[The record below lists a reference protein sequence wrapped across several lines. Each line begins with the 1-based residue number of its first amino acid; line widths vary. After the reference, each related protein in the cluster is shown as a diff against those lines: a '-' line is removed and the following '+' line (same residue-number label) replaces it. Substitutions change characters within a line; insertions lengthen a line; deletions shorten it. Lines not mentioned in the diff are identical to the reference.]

1 MLLATVQVPHADLL
15 RKQGDKE
22 AALALY
28 ADIERQL
35 VELLEAR
42 PDVPQVRG
50 MLDVVQTSVQTLH
63 DELGH
68 TEAATA
74 ARLRSVETMQR
85 LAETDAENRAAQS
98 GRADDLAEQ
107 GEALVGQG
115 AIGEAAALFQ
125 ESLETLEAMA
135 VQFPDDSGVQ
145 TSLELALMRAAGS
158 LNDGELYGRAEAAA
172 RRLLEIR
179 EAELQLAPD
188 DADAIKSVTGALYEL
203 ARAVDGSGA
212 LEDAM
217 AVHHRRLRLE
227 QQLAAGGAD
236 NRATRA
242 DTHYAIGLLAWRLSR
257 REEAMPHY
265 ARHNELLDEL
275 RAESPDDSDIRINL
289 GHGLLN
295 LGELR
300 VLTGDRPGALDA
312 FQQCLEVRRTLVE
325 SGLNGPG
332 RLMEL
337 AWAEARLAQF
347 GDEPM
352 QRWRQVETLLTR
364 ADASTPLGD
373 LEEELLTVARIT
385 LSSAP

>member
-1 MLLATVQVPHADLL
+1 
-15 RKQGDKE
+15 
-22 AALALY
+22 
-28 ADIERQL
+28 
-35 VELLEAR
+35 
-42 PDVPQVRG
+42 
-50 MLDVVQTSVQTLH
+50 
-63 DELGH
+63 
-68 TEAATA
+68 
-74 ARLRSVETMQR
+74 
-85 LAETDAENRAAQS
+85 
-98 GRADDLAEQ
+98 
-107 GEALVGQG
+107 
-115 AIGEAAALFQ
+115 
-125 ESLETLEAMA
+125 
-135 VQFPDDSGVQ
+135 
-145 TSLELALMRAAGS
+145 MRAAGS